1 MSVRLLALVTVLA
14 LVMYSEA
21 FSTRTA
27 ITYGVWRATSP
38 MTMKQRSS
46 GDFRVKRTPKSKPS
60 YRRPSPFPYGEP
72 SSVEDVSRELY
83 DNTDREFR
91 SLESCPALVL
101 NADYQPLSYLPL
113 SLWPW
118 QEAIKAVWM
127 DRVVVLA
134 THDRYVRSANVE
146 LKLPS
151 VIALKGYVN
160 QHAKVPSFT
169 RRNLYLRDGY
179 QCAYCSKQFQAG
191 DLSFDHVTPRK
202 LGGPTS
208 WTNVVT
214 SCHRCNNAKGDCHP
228 KSLSKIG
235 MRLNKAPHIPTFY
248 ELQNQARR
256 YPPKLIH
263 KTWAEYLYYDSAI
276 EARLQDEQL

>member
-14 LVMYSEA
+14 LVMNSEA
-21 FSTRTA
+21 FSTRAA

-46 GDFRVKRTPKSKPS
+46 GDFRVKQEECPGVAEGSA
-60 YRRPSPFPYGEP
+60 EL
-72 SSVEDVSRELY
+72 ELY

-228 KSLSKIG
+228 KSLSRIG